1 MKYKM
6 LVVVDYQ
13 KDFVDGALGFEGAE
27 KLDAAIAQKIRK
39 YEAEDGIIVRTM
51 DTHFKNYLETR
62 EGKNLP
68 IVHCIFRTEG
78 WEMYGETR
86 KAWAD
91 VSERMATHSLDKKSF
106 GVGPSLMIELMGYL
120 RMSGIEVSDVESIEF
135 VGLVSNICVISNVV
149 VFQSAFPNATMM
161 VNPALTD
168 SFDKEKHEA
177 TMQVLAGLQVKFID
191 N

>member
-27 KLDAAIAQKIRK
+27 KLDAGIAQKIRD
-39 YEAEDGIIVRTM
+39 YEQMGGIIVRTM

-68 IVHCIFRTEG
+68 IVHCIYNTDG

-86 KAWAD
+86 KTWDD
-91 VSERMATHSLDKKSF
+91 VSERMATHSLNKRSF
-106 GVGPSLMIELMGYL
+106 GVGPSLMLELISYL
-120 RMSGIEVSDVESIEF
+120 RMSGIEVADIETIEF
-135 VGLVSNICVISNVV
+135 VGLVSNICVISNIVA
-149 VFQSAFPNATMM
+149 FQSTFSNATML

-168 SFDKEKHEA
+168 SFDKELHDA
-177 TMQVLAGLQVKFID
+177 TMKVLGGLQVKFID
-191 N
+191 D

>member
-68 IVHCIFRTEG
+68 IIHCIFKTEG

-86 KAWAD
+86 KAWDD

-177 TMQVLAGLQVKFID
+177 TMQVLAGLQVKLID
-191 N
+191 D

>member
-68 IVHCIFRTEG
+68 IIHCIFKTEG

-86 KAWAD
+86 KAWDD

-191 N
+191 D

>member
-1 MKYKM
+1 MKM

-27 KLDAAIAQKIRK
+27 KLDAGIAQKIRK
-39 YEAEDGIIVRTM
+39 YESEDGIIVRTM

-68 IVHCIFRTEG
+68 IIHCVFRTEG

-86 KAWAD
+86 NAWD
-91 VSERMATHSLDKKSF
+91 EVSERMATHSLDKRSF
-106 GVGPSLMIELMGYL
+106 GVGPNMMIELMGYL
-120 RMSGIEVSDVESIEF
+120 RMSNIEVSDIETIEF

-149 VFQSAFPNATMM
+149 VFQSAFPNATML

-168 SFDKEKHEA
+168 SFDKELHDA
-177 TMQVLAGLQVKFID
+177 TMKVLGGLQVKFID

>member
-13 KDFVDGALGFEGAE
+13 KDFVDGKLGFDGAD
-27 KLDAAIAQKIRK
+27 KLDAGIAQKIRQ
-39 YEAEDGIIVRTM
+39 YESESGIIVRTM
-51 DTHFKNYLETR
+51 DTHFNNYLETR

-68 IVHCIFRTEG
+68 IVHCLFRTEG
-78 WEMYGETR
+78 WEMYGETK
-86 KAWAD
+86 KAWEE
-91 VSERMATHSLDKKSF
+91 VSERMATHSLDKRSF
-106 GVGPSLMIELMGYL
+106 GVGPNMMIELMGYL
-120 RMSGIEVSDVESIEF
+120 RMSGIEVADVETIEF

-149 VFQSAFPNATMM
+149 VFQSAFPNATML

-168 SFDKEKHEA
+168 SFDKELNEA
-177 TMQVLAGLQVKFID
+177 TMKVLGGLQVKFID

>member
-13 KDFVDGALGFEGAE
+13 KDFVDGKLGFDGAD
-27 KLDAAIAQKIRK
+27 KLDAGIAQKIRQ
-39 YEAEDGIIVRTM
+39 YESEGGIIVRTM
-51 DTHFKNYLETR
+51 DTHFNNYLETR

-68 IVHCIFRTEG
+68 IAHCLFRTEG

-86 KAWAD
+86 KAWEE
-91 VSERMATHSLDKKSF
+91 VSERMATHSLDKRSF
-106 GVGPSLMIELMGYL
+106 GVGPNMMIELMGYL
-120 RMSGIEVSDVESIEF
+120 RMSNIEITDIETIEF

-149 VFQSAFPNATMM
+149 VFQSAFPNATML

-168 SFDKEKHEA
+168 SFDKELHEA
-177 TMQVLAGLQVKFID
+177 TMKVLSGLQVKFID